1 MASPHTAG
9 RPIQASSAEALAG
22 TLPPLVVDAERV
34 ASAVAQG
41 VHGRRRTGQGETFWQ
56 FRRYRWGDQPQAI
69 DWRRSAR
76 SDRLY
81 IRETEWEAAQ
91 SIWLWRDCSPSM
103 QYRSADNPPKVDR
116 ADLLLLALCALL
128 VRGGERVGLLAE
140 HNPPTSGRAVVNR
153 LAVSLAHERK
163 PGGPVAASAPPS
175 RTLPRFGTVALFG
188 DFLAPPEETVSVVM
202 QLASQGVVG
211 HLLQVLDPAEASMP
225 FRGRTRFEGLENEGE
240 LLVGRAEGLRQ
251 QYLNRLADHQRAL
264 RDGVTAAGWTIAT
277 HHTDQSPES
286 ALLALYVV
294 LSDQLTGT

>member
-1 MASPHTAG
+1 MALPQTGNH
-9 RPIQASSAEALAG
+9 PIPASAAEALAG

-91 SIWLWRDCSPSM
+91 SVWLWRDCSPSM
-103 QYRSADNPPKVDR
+103 EYTSGNSAAKVAR
-116 ADLLLLALCALL
+116 AELLLLSLCALL
-128 VRGGERVGLLAE
+128 VRGGERVGLLSE
-140 HNPPTSGRAVVNR
+140 HTPPASGRAVVNR
-153 LAVSLAHERK
+153 LAVALAHERRH
-163 PGGPVAASAPPS
+163 GSGARSGIPPS
-175 RTLPRFGTVALFG
+175 RTLPRFATATLFG
-188 DFLAPPEETVSVVM
+188 DFLAPPDETLAVVM
-202 QLASQGVVG
+202 QLASQGING
-211 HLLQVLDPAEASMP
+211 HLMQILDPAEATMP

-251 QYLNRLADHQRAL
+251 QYLDRLNAHQTTL
-264 RDGVTAAGWTIAT
+264 RRGVTAAGWTMAT
-277 HHTDQSPES
+277 HHTNQSPES
-286 ALLALYVV
+286 ALLSLYVV
-294 LSDQLTGT
+294 LADQLTGV